1 MNMKKKF
8 FTIMLA
14 AAMAVNFGVLP
25 TMAESNEGQEA
36 EATDASE
43 ETEDSTGE
51 ADPSLEE
58 GYTEDGDS
66 YTSVVAWAKNGE
78 NDIYGKFYYPAD
90 FDESKTYPIV
100 IMSHGG
106 SVTHEFYEKAQWTNY
121 VTSLGYVCYAYDFC
135 GGSDQS
141 KSSMTTEE
149 MSCLTEKSDLNAV
162 LDFVKDQSFCDQ
174 QQIFLM
180 GQSFGGFV
188 TGITAP
194 ARQDEIA
201 GVILLYPALSVV
213 DVLHEQ
219 YPKKEDLPTGEESE
233 NFGTSVG
240 AQYYTDMYDINA
252 METLGQYEGDVLIIH
267 GINDQTIPY
276 TYSVQAIEEAYQNSS
291 SELVLIGG
299 KQSVH
304 AFEVFNEEGR
314 KEAQDAVGDYLSRHH
329 NIAEN

>member
-1 MNMKKKF
+1 MKKKVLMILL
-8 FTIMLA
+8 TTVLI
-14 AAMAVNFGVLP
+14 FGYTTLP
-25 TMAESNEGQEA
+25 AMAESQEA
-36 EATDASE
+36 ENTESADA
-43 ETEDSTGE
+43 E
-51 ADPSLEE
+51 AESDPSLEE
-58 GYTEDGDS
+58 GYTEENDGC
-66 YTSVVAWAKNGE
+66 TSVVAWAKNGE

-90 FDESKTYPIV
+90 YEEGKTYPVV

-121 VTSLGYVCYAYDFC
+121 VTGLGYICYAYDFC

-162 LDFVKDQSFCDQ
+162 LDFVESQRFCDQ

-194 ARQDEIA
+194 ERQDEIV
-201 GVILLYPALSVV
+201 GVMLLYPALSVV

-219 YPKKEDLPTGEESE
+219 YPTKEDLPTGEEESE
-233 NFGTSVG
+233 NFGTKVG
-240 AQYYTDMYDINA
+240 AQYYTDMYDIDV
-252 METLGQYEGDVLIIH
+252 MGTLGQYEGDVLIIH
-267 GINDQTIPY
+267 GVNDQTIPY

-304 AFEVFNEEGR
+304 AFEVFNEDGR
-314 KEAQDAVGDYLSRHH
+314 AEAQEAVGDYLSRHK
-329 NIAEN
+329 NSAGE

>member
-1 MNMKKKF
+1 MKKKF
-8 FTIMLA
+8 LTIMLA
-14 AAMAVNFGVLP
+14 VALAVNFGALSA
-25 TMAESNEGQEA
+25 MAEDNEAQ
-36 EATDASE
+36 
-43 ETEDSTGE
+43 ETEMTEEEAIDVSGETESQEEDS
-51 ADPSLEE
+51 DPSLEE
-58 GYTEDGDS
+58 GYAEEADG
-66 YTSVVAWAKNGE
+66 YTSVVAWVKNGE
-78 NDIYGKFYYPAD
+78 NNIYGKFYYPAD
-90 FDESKTYPIV
+90 FDESKTYPVV

-121 VTSLGYVCYAYDFC
+121 VTSLGCVCYAYDFC

-149 MSCLTEKSDLNAV
+149 MSCLTEKSDLNVV
-162 LDFVKDQSFCDQ
+162 LDFVKDQSFCDLE
-174 QQIFLM
+174 QIFLM

-194 ARQDEIA
+194 ERQDEIA

-219 YPKKEDLPTGEESE
+219 YPTKEDLPTGEEKSE

-240 AQYYTDMYDINA
+240 AQYYTDMYDINV

-276 TYSVQAIEEAYQNSS
+276 TYSVQAIQEAYQNSS

-314 KEAQDAVGDYLSRHH
+314 KEAQDAVGDYLSRHTV
-329 NIAEN
+329 